1 MNGVSQTL
9 LCETPSCRANDFGNR
24 CPRGSNSYERVRP
37 LLVDRWFSG
46 QRFYDKDARN
56 LTGRDQVLDRELAPL
71 VLLRRANARY
81 AEQRTFCLVQHPH
94 NAQQRGNSSNN
105 NQNGEYRYLSPVEV
119 IVLCQ
124 SCLAVV

>member
-1 MNGVSQTL
+1 MKEFAPQLQIVGFLVSAFSTKTRAISPAEPKCSTANSPRSCSCAGQMPG
-9 LCETPSCRANDFGNR
+9 TPNR
-24 CPRGSNSYERVRP
+24 EP
-37 LLVDRWFSG
+37 
-46 QRFYDKDARN
+46 
-56 LTGRDQVLDRELAPL
+56 
-71 VLLRRANARY
+71 
-81 AEQRTFCLVQHPH
+81 FCLVQHPH